1 MEKEEQ
7 KAYHRYIR
15 GIILIGL
22 AMLLFKLLVTGN
34 IYNFIAPKM
43 IKFTYIAF
51 VVILIFGIVQVWGDG
66 REKQHDYNCCKH
78 HTTSKSGIKSFFVYV
93 LFVVPIV
100 SAFLFGSVTIDGS
113 LAGKR
118 GMNQSVQA
126 RSLERNE
133 KEGKQVK
140 FDEREVLVDSEETS
154 NLATTYKTE
163 EQVVK
168 SMLGQRKLQVKDK
181 DYVQT
186 MNVIGQN
193 VNWFKGKEITFLGF
207 IYKDKDVTGNKAVV
221 ARYGITCCIAD
232 ASVWGMIVTGK
243 NIEKIPEETWVK
255 ITGLLDET
263 TYKGTVFPLVK
274 VNKIEKINKP
284 TDPYVYDALP
294 Q

>member
-51 VVILIFGIVQVWGDG
+51 VVLLLLGSLQVWRDG
-66 REKQHDYNCCKH
+66 REKQDDCNCCKY
-78 HTTSKSGIKSFFVYV
+78 HTASTSGMKSLFVYV
-93 LFVVPIV
+93 LFVVPII
-100 SAFLFGSVTIDGS
+100 SAFLFGSVAIDGS

-126 RSLERNE
+126 RSMEKNE
-133 KEGKQVK
+133 KEGIRANSDWKEQ
-140 FDEREVLVDSEETS
+140 DETS
-154 NLATTYKTE
+154 NLKVTEQVE
-163 EQVVK
+163 EQLTK
-168 SMLGQRKLQVKDK
+168 SMLGQRKIQVEDK

-186 MNVIGQN
+186 MNIIGQD
-193 VNWFKGKEITFLGF
+193 VNGFKGKEITFTGF
-207 IYKDKDVTGNKAVV
+207 IYKDKDVRGNKAVV

-232 ASVWGMIVTGK
+232 ASVWGMIVTGQ
-243 NIEKIPEETWVK
+243 NVEKFPEETWVK
-255 ITGLLDET
+255 VTGILDKT
-263 TYKGTVFPLVK
+263 TYKRMPFPLVK
-274 VNKIEKINKP
+274 ISKLEKINKP
-284 TDPYVYDALP
+284 ADPYVYDALL

>member
-7 KAYHRYIR
+7 KAYHHYIR

-51 VVILIFGIVQVWGDG
+51 VVILLIGSLQVWGDG
-66 REKQHDYNCCKH
+66 REKQDDCNCCKH
-78 HTTSKSGIKSFFVYV
+78 NTTSKSGMKSFFVYV
-93 LFVVPIV
+93 LFVVPII

-118 GMNQSVQA
+118 GMNQSAQA
-126 RSLERNE
+126 RSMEKNE
-133 KEGKQVK
+133 KEGRQVNS
-140 FDEREVLVDSEETS
+140 DWREVLVDPDETS
-154 NLATTYKTE
+154 NLPTTYQTE
-163 EQVVK
+163 EQLAK
-168 SMLGQRKLQVKDK
+168 SMLGNRKIQVEDK

-186 MNVIGQN
+186 MNIIGQD
-193 VNWFKGKEITFLGF
+193 VNGFKGKEIIFSGF
-207 IYKDKDVTGNKAVV
+207 IYNDKDVTGNKVVV

-232 ASVWGMIVTGK
+232 ASVWGMIVTGQ
-243 NIEKIPEETWVK
+243 NVEKLPEETWVK
-255 ITGLLDET
+255 ITGLLDGT
-263 TYKGTVFPLVK
+263 TYKRTLFPLVK
-274 VNKIEKINKP
+274 ISKVEKINKP
-284 TDPYVYDALP
+284 ADPYVYDALP

>member
-100 SAFLFGSVTIDGS
+100 SAFLLGSVTIDGS

-163 EQVVK
+163 EQVIK

-207 IYKDKDVTGNKAVV
+207 IYKDKDVRGNKAVV

-232 ASVWGMIVTGK
+232 ASVWGMIVTGQ
-243 NIEKIPEETWVK
+243 NVEKIPEETWVK

-263 TYKGTVFPLVK
+263 TYKGTVFTLVK

-284 TDPYVYDALP
+284 NEPYVYDALP

>member
-51 VVILIFGIVQVWGDG
+51 VVILLLGSLQVWRDG
-66 REKQHDYNCCKH
+66 REKQDDCNCCKH
-78 HTTSKSGIKSFFVYV
+78 HTALKPGMKSFFVYV
-93 LFVVPIV
+93 LFVVPII

-126 RSLERNE
+126 RSMEKNE
-133 KEGKQVK
+133 KEGRQVN
-140 FDEREVLVDSEETS
+140 FDWREVLVEQDATS
-154 NLATTYKTE
+154 NLPTNYQTE
-163 EQVVK
+163 EQLTK
-168 SMLGQRKLQVKDK
+168 SMLGQRKIQVEDK

-186 MNVIGQN
+186 MSIIGQD
-193 VNWFKGKEITFLGF
+193 VNGFKGKEITFAGF
-207 IYKDKDVTGNKAVV
+207 IYKDRDVTGNKAVV

-243 NIEKIPEETWVK
+243 DVEKISEETWVK
-255 ITGLLDET
+255 VTGILDKT
-263 TYKGTVFPLVK
+263 TYKRTLFPLVK
-274 VNKIEKINKP
+274 ISKVEKINKP

>member
-1 MEKEEQ
+1 MQEKEQ

-51 VVILIFGIVQVWGDG
+51 VVVLLLGSLQVWGDG
-66 REKQHDYNCCKH
+66 REKQDDCNCCKH
-78 HTTSKSGIKSFFVYV
+78 NTALKSGMKSFFVYV
-93 LFVVPIV
+93 LFVVPII
-100 SAFLFGSVTIDGS
+100 SAFLFGGVTIDGS

-126 RSLERNE
+126 RSIEKNE
-133 KEGKQVK
+133 KEEIQVNPDWQEQDK
-140 FDEREVLVDSEETS
+140 TS
-154 NLATTYKTE
+154 NLKVTDQVE
-163 EQVVK
+163 EQLEK
-168 SMLGQRKLQVKDK
+168 SMLGQRKIQVEDK

-186 MNVIGQN
+186 MSIIGQD
-193 VNWFKGKEITFLGF
+193 VKGFKGKEITFSGF
-207 IYKDKDVTGNKAVV
+207 IYNDKDVTGDKVVV

-232 ASVWGMIVTGK
+232 ASVWGMIVAGENVK
-243 NIEKIPEETWVK
+243 NLPPETWVK

-263 TYKGTVFPLVK
+263 TYKGTLFPLVK
-274 VNKIEKINKP
+274 VSKVEKINTP

>member
-43 IKFTYIAF
+43 IKFMYIAF
-51 VVILIFGIVQVWGDG
+51 VVILLLGSLQVWRDG
-66 REKQHDYNCCKH
+66 REKQDDCNCCKH
-78 HTTSKSGIKSFFVYV
+78 HTESKLGMKSLFVYV
-93 LFVVPIV
+93 LFVVPII

-118 GMNQSVQA
+118 GMNQSAQA
-126 RSLERNE
+126 ISMKKNE
-133 KEGKQVK
+133 IEGRQVNS
-140 FDEREVLVDSEETS
+140 DWREVLVDQDEIS
-154 NLATTYKTE
+154 NLSTNYQTE
-163 EQVVK
+163 EQLTK
-168 SMLGQRKLQVKDK
+168 SMLGQRKIQVEDK

-186 MNVIGQN
+186 MSIIGQD
-193 VNWFKGKEITFLGF
+193 VNGFKGKEITFAGF
-207 IYKDKDVTGNKAVV
+207 IYKDRDVTGNKAVV

-232 ASVWGMIVTGK
+232 ASVWGMIVMGQDV
-243 NIEKIPEETWVK
+243 EKISEETWVK
-255 ITGLLDET
+255 VTGILDKT
-263 TYKGTVFPLVK
+263 TYKRTLFPLVK
-274 VNKIEKINKP
+274 ISKVEKINKP

>member
-22 AMLLFKLLVTGN
+22 AMLLFKLLVTGIFIILSLQN
-34 IYNFIAPKM
+34 DQIYVYSFCSNFNFWYCTSLGKW
-43 IKFTYIAF
+43 K
-51 VVILIFGIVQVWGDG
+51 
-66 REKQHDYNCCKH
+66 RKQHDYNCCKH

-133 KEGKQVK
+133 KEGKQVN
-140 FDEREVLVDSEETS
+140 FDGREVLVDSEETS
-154 NLATTYKTE
+154 NLLTTYKTE

-232 ASVWGMIVTGK
+232 ASVWG
-243 NIEKIPEETWVK
+243 
-255 ITGLLDET
+255 
-263 TYKGTVFPLVK
+263 
-274 VNKIEKINKP
+274 
-284 TDPYVYDALP
+284 
-294 Q
+294 